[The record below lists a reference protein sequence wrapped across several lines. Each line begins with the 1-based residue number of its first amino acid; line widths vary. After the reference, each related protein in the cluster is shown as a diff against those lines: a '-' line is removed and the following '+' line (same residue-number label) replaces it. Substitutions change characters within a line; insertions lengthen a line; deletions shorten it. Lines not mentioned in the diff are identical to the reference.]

1 MFELMASTVSAADLS
16 HEASWM
22 LCLRDR
28 FSVNVSAD
36 VNVAAASEGTSVCL
50 YLLKHLLMSFV
61 AGIGRLPELSI
72 QVRLKQEVC

>member
-1 MFELMASTVSAADLS
+1 MMV
-16 HEASWM
+16 SWM
-22 LCLRDR
+22 LCLRDW

-50 YLLKHLLMSFV
+50 YLLKHLLRSLV